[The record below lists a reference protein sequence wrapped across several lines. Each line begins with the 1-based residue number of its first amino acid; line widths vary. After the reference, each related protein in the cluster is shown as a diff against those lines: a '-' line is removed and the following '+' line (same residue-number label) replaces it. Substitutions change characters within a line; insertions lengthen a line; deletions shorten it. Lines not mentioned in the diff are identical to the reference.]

1 MFTMANWE
9 LTAAVLSEEGQKSF
23 QQHFKD
29 YGLHEPVLLYRYNS
43 TSAISNR
50 RDTATA
56 IADGA
61 DAVTS
66 VVSSLQKR
74 IEKQEHDAIA
84 RNADTKNR
92 LDSLASNLHDLTTF
106 TSTLANRQEEM
117 GRGLFILHQQ
127 TALDMGSSRIENR
140 IALARNTFRFP
151 LDNDEKEAAR
161 IEIVELEAKR
171 SQIAGKLDA
180 LRASTNGS
188 LIAVP
193 GPAIAPPPAS
203 DTSPRPTKRLR
214 SSLDG
219 ATVVDGGTNA
229 QAPGPDM
236 QDQHMG
242 EVRIPLCSVS
252 SRLMAAHDDNQGHLM
267 MHKPRMTHHYTIG
280 PDGTR
285 GFSRKRRLIGPLG
298 VVTSRR
304 SRFTDAPNL
313 VVQSSRPNVLFFL
326 AIIFLF
332 ASLVNTAAAA
342 SAPFTIYALNSNGLV
357 HSAKLSY
364 INTAIKF
371 RSPQA
376 FVLNETKTNTKTGP
390 NLPNDEYAIFEEPGV
405 QATGHHIYKW
415 GVVLGI
421 R

>member
-1 MFTMANWE
+1 MDTIRKAFDDAGRPTLQGFRVSLSGIAMVTLAVPAHVDAAVADRTLVVNGKTHYLSHLRQVEVENAFELVIKGFYNHQDSDALEQCRAWFASFNKKQLPYTLVDTRAVANERDLLMFTMANWE

-74 IEKQEHDAIA
+74 IEKQERDAIA
-84 RNADTKNR
+84 RDADTKNR

-127 TALDMGSSRIENR
+127 TALDMDSSRIENR

-203 DTSPRPTKRLR
+203 DTSPWPTKRLR

-242 EVRIPLCSVS
+242 E
-252 SRLMAAHDDNQGHLM
+252 A
-267 MHKPRMTHHYTIG
+267 
-280 PDGTR
+280 
-285 GFSRKRRLIGPLG
+285 
-298 VVTSRR
+298 TS
-304 SRFTDAPNL
+304 
-313 VVQSSRPNVLFFL
+313 
-326 AIIFLF
+326 
-332 ASLVNTAAAA
+332 
-342 SAPFTIYALNSNGLV
+342 
-357 HSAKLSY
+357 
-364 INTAIKF
+364 
-371 RSPQA
+371 
-376 FVLNETKTNTKTGP
+376 
-390 NLPNDEYAIFEEPGV
+390 
-405 QATGHHIYKW
+405 
-415 GVVLGI
+415 
-421 R
+421 